1 MVFFMLN
8 NDIIDTTYYGTLLFM
23 NSNWKNF
30 LLSENADFISDTH
43 IGFANIDSDKRIYP
57 IAHLAVLTVSGKEAG
72 QFLQGQMTCNV
83 QDVTATHSSLGAIC
97 NPKGR
102 TITTFLLCITGDDFL
117 LVLPKELLETVKKR
131 LSMYVLRSKVTLTDS
146 SDSLCLLGLTA
157 ASNEAF
163 LATHSDDDGVRISM
177 GKRCL
182 VIADVNNAITLWSEY
197 VAQGFQADDSMQ
209 WQTLDILSGIPWLT
223 PATSEEFIPQML
235 NLDKL
240 GGISLTKGCYTGQEI
255 VARTH
260 YLGKAKRA
268 LFVAECQTTNPEP
281 NASIINAHGQ
291 VVGNVLLA
299 QDHKLLIVLHLA
311 DTDTAQLRLNDYNHD
326 PLTLLT
332 VEPL

>member
-1 MVFFMLN
+1 
-8 NDIIDTTYYGTLLFM
+8 M

-30 LLSENADFISDTH
+30 LLTNNADFSSDSD
-43 IGFANIDSDKRIYP
+43 IRFASIDSDKRLYP
-57 IAHLAVLTVSGKEAG
+57 IAHLAVLTVSGTEAG
-72 QFLQGQMTCNV
+72 QFLQGQITCNV
-83 QDVTATHSSLGAIC
+83 QDVTATQSSLGAMC

-102 TITTFLLCITGDDFL
+102 AITTFLLTKSDDDFL

-146 SDSLCLLGLTA
+146 TDSLCLLGLTLP
-157 ASNEAF
+157 SNEAF
-163 LATHSDDDGVRISM
+163 LATHSEDDIVRINM
-177 GKRCL
+177 GNRCL
-182 VIADVNNAITLWSEY
+182 VITHVNNAMSLWSEY
-197 VAQGFQADDSMQ
+197 VAHGFQASDSLQ
-209 WQTLDILSGIPWLT
+209 WQTLDILRGIPWLT
-223 PATSEEFIPQML
+223 PETSEEFIPQML

-268 LFVAECQTTNPEP
+268 LFVASCQTAKPKP
-281 NASIINAHGQ
+281 NASIINIHGQ

-299 QDHKLLIVLHLA
+299 QDHKLLIVLQLG
-311 DTDTAQLRLNDYNHD
+311 DTDMTELRLNDYNHD